1 MKVTASPSLEGLNT
15 FGLAASANTLIEIE
29 SEEDVL
35 ALPGFDP
42 DMDLVLGGGSNVVLL
57 TDVPGN
63 VLLNR
68 IRGINRVTENG
79 DSVTVEVGAGENW
92 HETVLWSL
100 DQGLSGLENLSLIP
114 GSAGAAPIQNIG
126 AYGVELASVLES
138 VTAWDWKAACW
149 VTLSRDECQLAYR
162 DSLFKS
168 GDPDR
173 YLITS
178 LRLALSRTF
187 VPQIE
192 YAGLRDEIEGAA
204 PKKEMTARDVS
215 DAVVRLRTR
224 KLPDPGTTGNVGSFF
239 KNPVLDR
246 ETAESIMTRHDG
258 LPNWPQAEGRIKLSA
273 AWMIQACGLKGLR
286 EGGARV
292 SEQHAL
298 VLVNEGGASGH
309 DITALTIEI
318 QKSVFET
325 FGVRLEPEPR
335 LVEFSLG

>member
-1 MKVTASPSLEGLNT
+1 MKVTAGPSLKGLNS
-15 FGLAASANTLIEIE
+15 FGLSAKANILIEIE

-35 ALPGFDP
+35 ALPGFNP

-57 TDVPGN
+57 TDIPGN

-68 IRGINRVTENG
+68 IRGINRVTENS

-114 GSAGAAPIQNIG
+114 GNAGAAPIQNIG

-149 VTLSRDECQLAYR
+149 VTLSRDECQLSYR

-187 VPQIE
+187 VPQID
-192 YAGLRDEIEGAA
+192 YAGLREEIEGAEL
-204 PKKEMTARDVS
+204 KTEMTARDVS

-224 KLPDPGTTGNVGSFF
+224 KLPDPGATGNVGSFF

-246 ETAESIMTRHDG
+246 ETAESIMTRHHG